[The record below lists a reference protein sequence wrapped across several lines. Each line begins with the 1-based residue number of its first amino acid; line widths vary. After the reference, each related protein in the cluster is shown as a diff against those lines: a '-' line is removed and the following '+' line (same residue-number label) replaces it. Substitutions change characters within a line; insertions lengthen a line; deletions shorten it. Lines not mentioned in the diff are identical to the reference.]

1 MCSRVYSSP
10 TKHSNQNGTLLST
23 KLQLPYFLSP
33 KTAPP
38 PPKRE
43 FTSTEAKLEYTSS
56 TLAAFGL
63 STTQVNQSP
72 PFHIYTDGSCPDQH
86 NISPQNPAG
95 WGVFFESIF
104 VDLYGPVGSLPFPV
118 SGSNNTSELQAPLE
132 AIAFMFLHPPLPP
145 HIIFHID
152 SQHVIDLLLGLS
164 IPSANIELANLL
176 LDFYHH
182 VTSHTYVELRKVQSH
197 TGISGN
203 DRANLNFT
211 HSYLVDSPPFHRMPS
226 LLCLGLILQLQ
237 HWTPSKLCRPLPP
250 PPMNIFLRNL
260 Q

>member
-1 MCSRVYSSP
+1 MVQSAPFLFQLMDP
-10 TKHSNQNGTLLST
+10 TTLPSL
-23 KLQLPYFLSP
+23 KLRW
-33 KTAPP
+33 K
-38 PPKRE
+38 
-43 FTSTEAKLEYTSS
+43 
-56 TLAAFGL
+56 
-63 STTQVNQSP
+63 
-72 PFHIYTDGSCPDQH
+72 PFMP
-86 NISPQNPAG
+86 
-95 WGVFFESIF
+95 
-104 VDLYGPVGSLPFPV
+104 
-118 SGSNNTSELQAPLE
+118 
-132 AIAFMFLHPPLPP
+132 LHPPLPP